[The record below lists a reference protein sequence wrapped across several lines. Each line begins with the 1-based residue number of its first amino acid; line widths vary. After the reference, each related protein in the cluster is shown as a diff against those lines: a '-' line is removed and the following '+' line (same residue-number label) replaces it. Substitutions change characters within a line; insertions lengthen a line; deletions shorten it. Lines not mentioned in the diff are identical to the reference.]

1 MLLQLLANGLVSG
14 CPYSFI
20 ALGFALIYNTTR
32 IFHVSHGAVYTFSS
46 YILYLFLIILRVPL
60 LPSVFICLLLIP
72 FMGIAIEL
80 LIYAPLE
87 RKGGSL
93 LVALLSSLGFYIIVV
108 NFIAM
113 IFGNETKILRPAIEK
128 TFTFGSV
135 ILTRI
140 QVAQV
145 LAFIILVPVVLLLL
159 KKTNW
164 GKSIRAIR
172 DNSTLAVVMGINQRM
187 IRISVFALGSAL
199 AALAAMLQALDVG
212 MDPHVGMPA
221 LLTGAGAMII
231 GGVQVFEG
239 AVVGAFCLGIMQ
251 GLIIWK
257 ISARWVD
264 AITFVIF
271 ILFLVFKSEGLLGK
285 RKRIEETLS

>member
-14 CPYSFI
+14 CLYSFI

-113 IFGNETKILRPAIEK
+113 IFGNETKILRPGIEK

-199 AALAAMLQALDVG
+199 AALAAML
-212 MDPHVGMPA
+212 
-221 LLTGAGAMII
+221 
-231 GGVQVFEG
+231 
-239 AVVGAFCLGIMQ
+239 
-251 GLIIWK
+251 
-257 ISARWVD
+257 
-264 AITFVIF
+264 
-271 ILFLVFKSEGLLGK
+271 
-285 RKRIEETLS
+285 